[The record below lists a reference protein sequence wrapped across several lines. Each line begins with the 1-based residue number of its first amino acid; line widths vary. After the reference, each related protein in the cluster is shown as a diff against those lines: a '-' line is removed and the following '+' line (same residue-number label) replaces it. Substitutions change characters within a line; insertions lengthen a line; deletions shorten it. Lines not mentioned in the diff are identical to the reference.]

1 LTDIMLLKLVTCKY
15 TQKIHTADYSRNHNV
30 AKTPI

>member
-1 LTDIMLLKLVTCKY
+1 MQIN
-15 TQKIHTADYSRNHNV
+15 KIDTYSRADYSRNHNV